1 MSVNYQTTKLIN
13 KIEER
18 GSLYGKAAAEVSE
31 KVAEQR
37 AHPEIQA
44 SKNMFAD
51 NQVSEQYE
59 GFQQKAMALL
69 RKDVKEKESSNE
81 AEYAAKAAM
90 KRKNTVKIMKQQAD
104 NGDLEQTS
112 QFIEPV
118 RQAVELEFIAK
129 KSGLVMGK

>member
-69 RKDVKEKESSNE
+69 RKDVE
-81 AEYAAKAAM
+81 
-90 KRKNTVKIMKQQAD
+90 
-104 NGDLEQTS
+104 
-112 QFIEPV
+112 
-118 RQAVELEFIAK
+118 
-129 KSGLVMGK
+129 

>member
-1 MSVNYQTTKLIN
+1 
-13 KIEER
+13 
-18 GSLYGKAAAEVSE
+18 
-31 KVAEQR
+31 
-37 AHPEIQA
+37 
-44 SKNMFAD
+44 
-51 NQVSEQYE
+51 
-59 GFQQKAMALL
+59 MALL

-90 KRKNTVKIMKQQAD
+90 KRKNTVNIMKQQAD

-118 RQAVELEFIAK
+118 KQAVELEFMVK